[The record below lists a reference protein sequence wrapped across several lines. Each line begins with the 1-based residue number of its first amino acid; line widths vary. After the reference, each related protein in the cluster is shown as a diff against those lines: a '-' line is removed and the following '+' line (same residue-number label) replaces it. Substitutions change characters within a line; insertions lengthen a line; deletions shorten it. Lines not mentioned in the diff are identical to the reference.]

1 MALSRFVPQIITLR
15 ILICADLSHKIII
28 ICATK
33 QQAPFTP
40 IYQVLPCNIDDRPDV
55 CSTIHERDAPHVLV
69 VAARRP
75 PTCLSAS
82 PDICVRATIS
92 GTISFLLACAYVR
105 VSTPRTHVCVPWI
118 CLTSPYET
126 LFFGFSSAQILSNK
140 SFQFARWS
148 SKQVLASNC
157 NVPSC
162 NTDDRPDWRY
172 TIHENNVPHVL
183 VFLVRASFCPNR
195 RMHHCVFRHD
205 VRTSVCATTMSRLD
219 THLQGVATPPVPCLM
234 LQRACK
240 SLTLVPPV
248 FGLHQPMANVGPTS
262 TAHITVLTMDPQP
275 ASPPGMDAWALRF
288 VDVGVFAA
296 RPVHTVLHFFSVIL
310 IERFPKAIHLLGE
323 IWLCRIQ
330 TYNGRST
337 FAIHD
342 SSCVLVT
349 NAVQFRV
356 NASLANKGTC
366 FHLCP
371 EHLRNATPH
380 ESSLSRHNV
389 PHWSLGISLCS
400 RHHLAQVVV
409 PLCQHICHKPMPVV
423 WPKLIG
429 NQITG
434 AHRPDHWCPQRLL
447 LLTASDALPAS

>member
-1 MALSRFVPQIITLR
+1 MALFRIAPQIITSQ
-15 ILICADLSHKIII
+15 ILVGPDLPHKIII

-248 FGLHQPMANVGPTS
+248 FLFAPTHGQRWSYIYSAHYRPHDGSSACQPSWDGRLGPEVCRRRS
-262 TAHITVLTMDPQP
+262 VR
-275 ASPPGMDAWALRF
+275 S
-288 VDVGVFAA
+288 AA
-296 RPVHTVLHFFSVIL
+296 
-310 IERFPKAIHLLGE
+310 
-323 IWLCRIQ
+323 C
-330 TYNGRST
+330 
-337 FAIHD
+337 
-342 SSCVLVT
+342 
-349 NAVQFRV
+349 
-356 NASLANKGTC
+356 
-366 FHLCP
+366 
-371 EHLRNATPH
+371 
-380 ESSLSRHNV
+380 
-389 PHWSLGISLCS
+389 
-400 RHHLAQVVV
+400 
-409 PLCQHICHKPMPVV
+409 
-423 WPKLIG
+423 
-429 NQITG
+429 
-434 AHRPDHWCPQRLL
+434 AHRPPFLFSDTHRTIPQSNPFARRNLALSHSDLQWSVHIRLSRFQL
-447 LLTASDALPAS
+447 CVGHQRRTVPRECVTGKQGHVLPLVP